1 MLKKYQTSQTY
12 AILYDF
18 WEIMSRIISFLPISP
33 RDHTTIVYVFKP
45 APDLEPQQRNKAGN
59 LVETAER
66 GGLKFCLQGPKLALR
81 KFPSEKKLRSSW
93 NTNDTQ
99 ILPIYP

>member
-1 MLKKYQTSQTY
+1 M
-12 AILYDF
+12 
-18 WEIMSRIISFLPISP
+18 SP
-33 RDHTTIVYVFKP
+33 RDHTTIAYVIKQ
-45 APDLEPQQRNKAGN
+45 APDLEPWQRNEAGN
-59 LVETAER
+59 LVETSPER
-66 GGLKFCLQGPKLALR
+66 GGLEFCLQGPQLALR